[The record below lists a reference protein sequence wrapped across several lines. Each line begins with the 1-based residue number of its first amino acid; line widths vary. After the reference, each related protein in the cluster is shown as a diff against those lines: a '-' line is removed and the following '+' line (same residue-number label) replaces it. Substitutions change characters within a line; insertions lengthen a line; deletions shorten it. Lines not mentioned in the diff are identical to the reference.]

1 MQKGYFM
8 SITRI
13 CFLIVLAFGFST
25 RALTQCS
32 GSMKVINPADGATV
46 NSHFQV
52 DAAASSSCSIS
63 AVHLYI
69 DNHLQFVQYKQAA
82 LSGKFNAK
90 PGTHNVVVQAWASD
104 GKVFNKS
111 VRITV
116 SQVVASSCT
125 TTFDPNVAVCGP
137 GNLTESKGSVLLH
150 ASARSTAN
158 PVISL
163 KAYANGVLKTASY
176 DENAGEMEAVI
187 ALPRGL
193 QNLNVVAKSSNGNEF
208 HNETNV
214 QVISAATTCQAPFVS
229 SLLPTPGDAPEFMPA
244 FAAADAAACSV
255 TALNV
260 YVDGKLFYAQTS
272 QKLLEGRLTMQPG
285 LHNVV
290 FQAWNSQGAISKKAI
305 NINVVGDFEPTCVP
319 NADPGISICQG
330 EPAGNGYMNIMVG
343 TPVTPAS
350 PFTAARIYVDGVSR
364 ATFYNFA
371 AKGSLTFLQMKR
383 GTHKVTA
390 VGWTQKGDVVS
401 DTQTVTVP

>member
-1 MQKGYFM
+1 M
-8 SITRI
+8 SIARI
-13 CFLIVLAFGFST
+13 CFLIVLALGFSS
-25 RALTQCS
+25 RALSQCS

-63 AVHLYI
+63 AIHLYI
-69 DNHLQFVQYKQAA
+69 DNRLQFVQYKQAA

-90 PGTHNVVVQAWASD
+90 PGTHNVVVQAFASD

-116 SQVVASSCT
+116 NQAVSSSCT
-125 TTFDPNVAVCGP
+125 TSFDPNVAVCAP
-137 GNLTESKGSVLLH
+137 GNLIESKGTVLLH
-150 ASARSTAN
+150 ASARSSAS
-158 PVISL
+158 PVVL
-163 KAYANGVLKTASY
+163 LRAFANGVLKAASY

-193 QNLNVVAKSSNGNEF
+193 QNLNVVARASNGSEF

-214 QVISAATTCQAPFVS
+214 QVISAASTCQLPFVS
-229 SLLPTPGDAPEFMPA
+229 SLRPTPGDAPEFTLF
-244 FAAADAAACSV
+244 FAAADAAACPI
-255 TALNV
+255 TAFNV
-260 YVDGKLFYAQTS
+260 YVDGRLFYAQTK
-272 QKLLEGRLTMQPG
+272 QKVFEGRLTMVPG
-285 LHNVV
+285 QHNVV
-290 FQAWNSQGAISKKAI
+290 LQAWNSQGAIGKKAI
-305 NINVVGDFEPTCVP
+305 NINVVGDFEPTCIS
-319 NADPGISICQG
+319 NADPGVSICQG

-343 TPVTPAS
+343 TPVTPVS
-350 PFTAARIYVDGVSR
+350 PFTAVRIYVDGISR

-371 AKGSLTFLQMKR
+371 AKGSLTFLQMNR

-390 VGWTQKGDVVS
+390 VGWTQNGAVVS